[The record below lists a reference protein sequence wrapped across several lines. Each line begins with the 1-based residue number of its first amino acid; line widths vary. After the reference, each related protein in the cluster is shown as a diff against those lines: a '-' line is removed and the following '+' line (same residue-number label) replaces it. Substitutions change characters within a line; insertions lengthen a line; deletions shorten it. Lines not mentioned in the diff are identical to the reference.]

1 LRSYIKPIKTLALDA
16 EHRAHKGLNDV
27 IEVLHRPTRKREK
40 IFERFKSHRQA
51 QRMLSEHDQI
61 NLIFRPRRYQLTS
74 TSYCHTHNDAFNL
87 LVGYTAQMAA

>member
-1 LRSYIKPIKTLALDA
+1 LRSYIKLIKTLALDA